1 MKRILSLTAATLLVS
16 AAPALAQTSVEG
28 GVAGEGSAVIQQQ
41 DDSATGEAGAAA
53 SGSALTETT
62 ETTDPAVT
70 GSIDLSTEQQTEMR
84 TLLSEG
90 ATPAEGEFEIT
101 VGAMAPD
108 TVTVQTLPP
117 RFVEVV
123 PQYEGYRYF
132 VLADG
137 RVVIVEPDS
146 LEVVY
151 ILS

>member
-1 MKRILSLTAATLLVS
+1 MKRILSLTAAALFVS

-28 GVAGEGSAVIQQQ
+28 GVSGEGSAVIQQEGG
-41 DDSATGEAGAAA
+41 SATGEAGAAA
-53 SGSALTETT
+53 GGAATT
-62 ETTDPAVT
+62 ETDPAVT

-84 TLLSEG
+84 TLLTQDASPVEG
-90 ATPAEGEFEIT
+90 SFEISI
-101 VGAMAPD
+101 GAMVPD

>member
-70 GSIDLSTEQQTEMR
+70 GSSTEQQTEMR

>member
-1 MKRILSLTAATLLVS
+1 MKRILSLTAAALFAS

-28 GVAGEGSAVIQQQ
+28 GVSGEGSAVIQQEGG
-41 DDSATGEAGAAA
+41 SATGEAGAAA
-53 SGSALTETT
+53 GGSATV

-84 TLLSEG
+84 TLLSQD
-90 ATPAEGEFEIT
+90 ASPVEGEFEISIGAT
-101 VGAMAPD
+101 VPD
-108 TVTVQTLPP
+108 TVTVQTLPA
-117 RFVEVV
+117 RFIEVV